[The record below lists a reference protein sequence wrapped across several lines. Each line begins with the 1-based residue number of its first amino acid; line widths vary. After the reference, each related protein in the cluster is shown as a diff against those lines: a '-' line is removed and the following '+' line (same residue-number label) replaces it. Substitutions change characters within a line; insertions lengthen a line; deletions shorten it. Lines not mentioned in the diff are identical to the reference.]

1 MKIYVNTNLH
11 VMSFIQVK
19 IETKAKMRPNDP
31 NLISNVMV
39 PKTPRIL
46 VYMCF
51 YQVLIQPL
59 YKTKIAITIFFM
71 FLWLL
76 IFYDSNKIN
85 RTFFFC

>member
-1 MKIYVNTNLH
+1 MKIYVNTNLL

-19 IETKAKMRPNDP
+19 IETKVKMCPNNP

-51 YQVLIQPL
+51 YQVLIQPP
-59 YKTKIAITIFFM
+59 YKIKICNLTIF
-71 FLWLL
+71 LC
-76 IFYDSNKIN
+76 FYGY
-85 RTFFFC
+85 